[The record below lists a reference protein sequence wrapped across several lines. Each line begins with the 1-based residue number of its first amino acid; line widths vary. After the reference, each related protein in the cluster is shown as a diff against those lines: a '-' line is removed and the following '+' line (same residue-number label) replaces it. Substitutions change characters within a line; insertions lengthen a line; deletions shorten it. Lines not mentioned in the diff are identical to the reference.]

1 MTKIPKKILVVD
13 DSPVTQGL
21 CRRMFENAG
30 YAVIGALSG
39 KECMEKVKI
48 QKPDVILMDVILTDS
63 NGKELVRELRKK
75 PHLTGVPIIFM
86 TNTLS
91 LKADKGYETF
101 AIDGELFRAF
111 AKPVHIPKI
120 LSAIRKEFN
129 RTLHGGQPSPKLQ
142 DRPDET

>member
-1 MTKIPKKILVVD
+1 MTKISKTILVVD

-39 KECMEKVKI
+39 K
-48 QKPDVILMDVILTDS
+48 
-63 NGKELVRELRKK
+63 
-75 PHLTGVPIIFM
+75 GVPIIFM
-86 TNTLS
+86 TNTIS

-142 DRPDET
+142 DPQDDF